1 MSRVFKDKNEEIF
14 ETFLIK
20 EREQADIEK
29 LHAQATIKYMA
40 KCLSEEESK
49 ATVFTKIK
57 WFLTDLIDRQK
68 LKQIKMY
75 NISRIS
81 KLKKENLCNKELMH
95 KIINKKEFKIH
106 IILDQIFDERTTI
119 TDCGGISYP
128 YLCYKVYMTIEYCEL
143 LTQKHYN
150 KEFEKINN
158 ASKYYDELLNT
169 YKKKNIY
176 EIFNKLTK
184 EIDEHCDKLKERIEF
199 FDKN

>member
-29 LHAQATIKYMA
+29 LQAQATIKYMA

-81 KLKKENLCNKELMH
+81 KLKK
-95 KIINKKEFKIH
+95 
-106 IILDQIFDERTTI
+106 
-119 TDCGGISYP
+119 
-128 YLCYKVYMTIEYCEL
+128 
-143 LTQKHYN
+143 
-150 KEFEKINN
+150 
-158 ASKYYDELLNT
+158 
-169 YKKKNIY
+169 
-176 EIFNKLTK
+176 
-184 EIDEHCDKLKERIEF
+184 
-199 FDKN
+199 